1 MSILR
6 GLGNDLSLD
15 RWLKEFI
22 WPAEHA
28 LMTPENVY
36 LGTML
41 SVIEMVRSGTGVFS
55 DMYFFE
61 DQVARVCEETG
72 IRGILGEA
80 VFDFPSPSQPT
91 PDDSFKFT
99 RKMVE
104 TYRNHPLIRVS
115 MALHS
120 PYTCSPEVIR
130 KAVELSSELQIS
142 TNIHLAETRTE
153 IETIA
158 ERYGMTPVQH
168 LHATGGLTNRTV
180 AHHMVHLTESDME
193 LIAAAGT
200 SVVTLPNSN
209 MKLGS
214 GACSV
219 SRMKVKGINVALGT
233 DGPASNNNQSMV
245 KEMQQL
251 ARLERIA
258 NLDPTCISAPELI
271 RTATINGARA
281 YHLDSELGSLE
292 VGKRADMQIIN
303 TCHPHWHPHYDPY
316 SSLAYAMQSGD
327 VETVIVEGKPIMK
340 NRRMVTIDEQ
350 RIYRQIKKMAGRI
363 P

>member
-1 MSILR
+1 
-6 GLGNDLSLD
+6 
-15 RWLKEFI
+15 
-22 WPAEHA
+22 
-28 LMTPENVY
+28 
-36 LGTML
+36 
-41 SVIEMVRSGTGVFS
+41 
-55 DMYFFE
+55 
-61 DQVARVCEETG
+61 
-72 IRGILGEA
+72 
-80 VFDFPSPSQPT
+80 
-91 PDDSFKFT
+91 
-99 RKMVE
+99 
-104 TYRNHPLIRVS
+104 